1 MTPGDVS
8 LGTALFIK
16 NLMMICRHNCDFF
29 WLVLGGGLATSHGLW
44 DLSSPTRD

>member
-16 NLMMICRHNCDFF
+16 NLVMICRHNCDFF
-29 WLVLGGGLATSHGLW
+29 VSFGGFFGHIS
-44 DLSSPTRD
+44 